1 MFSKLLEKFDALSSR
16 EKWLAALTA
25 FALLM
30 ASWYQFF
37 YMNIAQEQAGYKRQL
52 AELDAQLIV
61 QQQKV
66 VALQSLSTI
75 DPNAAKRKQLQ
86 ELQDQHQSL
95 LEQMY
100 SPDRKLVHPSVMAK
114 ALSDL
119 LKQHE
124 QLTLIKLET
133 LPVKSL
139 VLLYQHG
146 LELRFSGNYSATLAY
161 LKAVEAMPWSF
172 FWDSIDYKVK
182 NYPIAE
188 ITLRVHTL
196 SLDKSWLDV

>member
-1 MFSKLLEKFDALSSR
+1 MFSKLLEKFDALTSR
-16 EKWLAALTA
+16 EKWLTVLTV

-37 YMNIAQEQAGYKRQL
+37 YMDIVQEQTEYKRRL
-52 AELDAQLIV
+52 AEIDTQLIV
-61 QQQKV
+61 LQQKAV
-66 VALQSLSTI
+66 TLQNRTAI
-75 DPNAAKRKQLQ
+75 DSNTPRRKQLQ
-86 ELQDQHQSL
+86 ELQEQYQSL
-95 LEQMY
+95 REQMY
-100 SPDRKLVHPSVMAK
+100 APDKKFVHPSVMAK

-133 LPVKSL
+133 QPTKPIE
-139 VLLYQHG
+139 LLYQHG

-161 LKAVEAMPWSF
+161 LKAVEAMPWNF
-172 FWDSIDYKVK
+172 FWDSIDYQVK
-182 NYPIAE
+182 NYPTAE

-196 SLDKSWLDV
+196 SLEKSWLDV